1 METYT
6 TIDIILADDHDLFR
20 DGFRSLVAEAG
31 SIQLVAEA
39 ADGYSLLNLV
49 DLHQPDVVLTDIRM
63 PGLDGVAA
71 TEVLMKKYPHLPVIA
86 LSMFNEDHLIIDML
100 AAGAKGFLLKD
111 APKKTIIEAI
121 QTVYKSQSF
130 YCQNTNNKLSRLV
143 ATGIY
148 DPVRKERKS
157 ELSKRE
163 VQILKLLCKEKTNKQ
178 IAKEL
183 GISLRTVEGARLKM
197 MTKTN
202 SNNLIG
208 LYRYA
213 EKHGLLE
220 KEF

>member
-6 TIDIILADDHDLFR
+6 TIDIILADDHDIFR
-20 DGFRSLVAEAG
+20 DGFRCLIEEAD
-31 SIQLVAEA
+31 SIKLVAEA

-63 PGLDGVAA
+63 PGLNGVAA
-71 TEVLMKKYPHLPVIA
+71 TEALTKKYPHLPVVA

-100 AAGAKGFLLKD
+100 AAGAKGFLLKG

-121 QTVYKSQSF
+121 QTVYKSQPF
-130 YCQNTNNKLSRLV
+130 YCQGTNIKLARLI
-143 ATGIY
+143 ATGIF
-148 DPVRKERKS
+148 DPIRKERKM
-157 ELSKRE
+157 ELSRRE
-163 VQILKLLCKEKTNKQ
+163 IEILKLLCKEKTNRQ

-220 KEF
+220 EEF